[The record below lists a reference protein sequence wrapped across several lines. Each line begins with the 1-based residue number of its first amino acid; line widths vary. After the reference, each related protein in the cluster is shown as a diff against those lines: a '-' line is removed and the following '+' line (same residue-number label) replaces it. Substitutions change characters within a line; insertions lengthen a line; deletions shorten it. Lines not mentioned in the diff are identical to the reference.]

1 MKIVTVTRTG
11 GLNESNFP
19 TQASIPRHDTFHEV
33 KHSYKKIFKKK
44 KSQKEK
50 KKVQYNP
57 EDTTKSNITCPI
69 GDQWEIDV
77 LS

>member
-1 MKIVTVTRTG
+1 MSQMFP
-11 GLNESNFP
+11 SN
-19 TQASIPRHDTFHEV
+19 THTHDTFQEV
-33 KHSYKKIFKKK
+33 KHSYKKIFKKRSPK
-44 KSQKEK
+44 KSK
-50 KKVQYNP
+50 KQNNIQYNP